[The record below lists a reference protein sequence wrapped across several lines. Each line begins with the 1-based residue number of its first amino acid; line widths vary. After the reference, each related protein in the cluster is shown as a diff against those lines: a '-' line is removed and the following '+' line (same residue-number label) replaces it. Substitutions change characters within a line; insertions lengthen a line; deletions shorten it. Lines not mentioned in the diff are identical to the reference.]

1 MSGSGISW
9 AICKSAPRSRQITM
23 PEPRRSVF
31 YRPDALPAGQPTA
44 SKHWRHYT
52 YIYIH
57 IQDTWKWN
65 TNQYTAKRLIRI
77 KNVNTQRPAMRS
89 PIMSAWL
96 DCPIGKTGAY
106 IHGQARST
114 GQLLLTLLI
123 GDDGVSMALPCHGVL
138 SVKTLLTYLRVL
150 SVPVDWTR
158 D

>member
-1 MSGSGISW
+1 
-9 AICKSAPRSRQITM
+9 
-23 PEPRRSVF
+23 
-31 YRPDALPAGQPTA
+31 
-44 SKHWRHYT
+44 
-52 YIYIH
+52 
-57 IQDTWKWN
+57 
-65 TNQYTAKRLIRI
+65 
-77 KNVNTQRPAMRS
+77 
-89 PIMSAWL
+89 MSAGL

-106 IHGQARST
+106 IHRQARST